1 MDGLLMDILAW
12 SLIAVFVV
20 LTFKF
25 LMTAGKGLIY
35 AILMFVVFCVLY
47 RFFPEYV
54 APALD
59 FIAASREEM
68 APN

>member
-1 MDGLLMDILAW
+1 MDILAW
-12 SLIAVFVV
+12 LLIAVLLV

-35 AILMFVVFCVLY
+35 AVLMLLIACILY

-54 APALD
+54 APVLD
-59 FIAASREEM
+59 LISAGQGDVS
-68 APN
+68 PQ